1 MRGQA
6 SGSIRARADLLAR
19 EGGGR
24 RRPGVHRAPA
34 GASNEAL
41 YTAQGRAGAL
51 GTAVKILIGVAI
63 GIVAVIAVVVVL
75 LVTALDVIVDIGEM
89 EADRL
94 GIFEMLGSYP
104 ESLEFKRLYPDYME
118 ETISI
123 VPPHYQYELRSVDDG
138 SIFETDS
145 LIIEYNADTDE
156 STIKYLCIEPDGDR
170 MTYDGDDLVEVME
183 SVCG

>member
-1 MRGQA
+1 M
-6 SGSIRARADLLAR
+6 
-19 EGGGR
+19 
-24 RRPGVHRAPA
+24 
-34 GASNEAL
+34 
-41 YTAQGRAGAL
+41 

-63 GIVAVIAVVVVL
+63 GIAAVIAVTAAL
-75 LVTALDVIVDIGEM
+75 LWAALDVVVDIGEM
-89 EADRL
+89 EADRMAVY
-94 GIFEMLGSYP
+94 EMLGSYP
-104 ESLEFKRLYPDYME
+104 ESLEFKRLYPDYIE

-170 MTYDGDDLVEVME
+170 ATYDGDDLVEVMA